1 MLKTDLLK
9 SLPAV
14 QVALTSAHSALSE
27 KATALANVEGTKN
40 ALLSALFSA
49 PYIQKDS
56 ELIDAAIALL
66 TQEKL
71 KDCCDAY
78 KWAIA
83 NLVADFIVVKYDG
96 KGFVFLIK
104 DWGDYD
110 ALARLLK
117 DKPAFSAY
125 KAFKAAE
132 KAAEKKRAEER
143 AREQLRTGR
152 RCELVA
158 DKVTPLVDSAIKAQ
172 DRAIKAVESEVFSE
186 EQGGDK
192 VKAQIQQAMK
202 YVRSDLCALNSILK
216 WSKDHGVTVQD
227 ILAKIEALN
236 A

>member
-9 SLPAV
+9 TIPAV
-14 QVALTSAHSALSE
+14 QSALSSTHNALSE

-71 KDCCDAY
+71 KDCCDAF

-83 NLVADFIVVKYDG
+83 NLVADFVVVKYDG
-96 KGFVFLIK
+96 KGFIFIIK

-117 DKPAFSAY
+117 EKPVFTQW

-132 KAAEKKRAEER
+132 KKAEKERAIAQ

-152 RCELVA
+152 RCEVVA
-158 DKVTPLVDSAIKAQ
+158 NQVAPLIESAIKANN
-172 DRAIKAVESEVFSE
+172 RAIKAIDSEVFPE
-186 EQGGDK
+186 EKGGEEAK
-192 VKAQIQQAMK
+192 KQLQTAMG
-202 YVRSDLCALNSILK
+202 YVHSDLCALRNILN
-216 WSKDHGVTVQD
+216 WTKDHGVTVQD
-227 ILAKIEALN
+227 LLAKIEALN

>member
-9 SLPAV
+9 TIPAV
-14 QVALTSAHSALSE
+14 QSALSSAHNALSE

-40 ALLSALFSA
+40 ALLSALLSA

-56 ELIDAAIALL
+56 ELVEAAIALL

-71 KDCCDAY
+71 KDCADAFR
-78 KWAIA
+78 WALA
-83 NLVADFIVVKYDG
+83 NLVHEFIAVKYDG
-96 KGFVFLIK
+96 KVFMFIVK

-117 DKPAFSAY
+117 EKPVFTQW

-132 KAAEKKRAEER
+132 KAAEKKRAEDR

-158 DKVTPLVDSAIKAQ
+158 DKITPLVDSAIKAQ

-192 VKAQIQQAMK
+192 VKTQIQQAMK

-216 WSKDHGVTVQD
+216 WSRDHGVTVQD
-227 ILAKIEALN
+227 LLAKIEALN

>member
-9 SLPAV
+9 TIPAV
-14 QVALTSAHSALSE
+14 QAALTSAHSALSE
-27 KATALANVEGTKN
+27 KATALANVESTKN

-49 PYIQKDS
+49 PYVQKDS
-56 ELIDAAIALL
+56 ELISAAIDLL
-66 TQEKL
+66 SQEKL
-71 KDCCDAY
+71 KDCKDAFQ
-78 KWAIA
+78 WAIGNYLGA
-83 NLVADFIVVKYDG
+83 FIGAKYDG
-96 KGFVFLIK
+96 KGFVFLVK
-104 DWGDYD
+104 DWSDYD

-117 DKPAFSAY
+117 EKPVFTQW

-143 AREQLRTGR
+143 ARDQLRTGR

-192 VKAQIQQAMK
+192 VKTQIQQAMK

-227 ILAKIEALN
+227 LLAKIEALN

>member
-1 MLKTDLLK
+1 MLKTDVLK

-14 QVALTSAHSALSE
+14 QAALTSAHSALSE

-49 PYIQKDS
+49 PYVQKDS
-56 ELIDAAIALL
+56 ELIDAAISLL
-66 TQEKL
+66 SQEKL
-71 KDCCDAY
+71 KDCCDAF
-78 KWAIA
+78 KWALA
-83 NLVADFIVVKYDG
+83 NLVHEFIAVKYDG
-96 KGFVFLIK
+96 RGFVFLIK
-104 DWGDYD
+104 DWSDYD

-117 DKPAFSAY
+117 DKPVFTQW

-158 DKVTPLVDSAIKAQ
+158 DKMTPLIESAIKANN
-172 DRAIKAVESEVFSE
+172 RAIKAIDSEVFPE
-186 EQGGDK
+186 EKGGEEAK
-192 VKAQIQQAMK
+192 KQLQTAMG
-202 YVRSDLCALNSILK
+202 YVHSDLCALKNILNWTK
-216 WSKDHGVTVQD
+216 THSVTVQD
-227 ILAKIEALN
+227 LLAKIEALN